1 MNLVRIYQVYSIKT
15 VVSNKINK
23 TGLKSTGLSYVN
35 TQLMWAV
42 RNDPPTLFKLVF
54 SGKYWLS
61 STSNGWGK
69 GKSLVFPT
77 GIGSPDSEDVT
88 LDDKG
93 VLYIVSERDQ
103 FSSST
108 SRLSVLQYLDSGS
121 ASTLAASKEWDL
133 TSQFPKVDPNKGL
146 EGITWIS
153 DSFLTA
159 QGFYDSLAGTA
170 YNPAKYANHGNGLFF
185 IGLEADGH
193 VYAYALD
200 FSNTKTFHQIASFSS
215 GESTIMSVQFDTI
228 TGITVTN
235 TLYNQSTLTLLP
247 ITIDPTTNHH

>member
-1 MNLVRIYQVYSIKT
+1 MIYR
-15 VVSNKINK
+15 
-23 TGLKSTGLSYVN
+23 
-35 TQLMWAV
+35 W
-42 RNDPPTLFKLVF
+42 R
-54 SGKYWLS
+54 LS

-133 TSQFPKVDPNKGL
+133 TSQFPKVDPNKGYLSSRYCFCLHCSYPHLLICFLCKIFLMHIFCICPVHHKGL

-185 IGLEADGH
+185 IGLEVGKAI
-193 VYAYALD
+193 VNLLD
-200 FSNTKTFHQIASFSS
+200 FCSI
-215 GESTIMSVQFDTI
+215 
-228 TGITVTN
+228 
-235 TLYNQSTLTLLP
+235 
-247 ITIDPTTNHH
+247 